1 MIRASKNSARKSSR
15 EAAQFLR
22 QTKVTQAI
30 RAVAWPVDQAH
41 GSLKIARVRL
51 DHAASVT
58 VNANQGITFIG

>member
-41 GSLKIARVRL
+41 GSLKIARVL
-51 DHAASVT
+51 DHVASFI
-58 VNANQGITFIG
+58 VNENHGMM

>member
-51 DHAASVT
+51 DHVARFI
-58 VNANQGITFIG
+58 VNENHGMM